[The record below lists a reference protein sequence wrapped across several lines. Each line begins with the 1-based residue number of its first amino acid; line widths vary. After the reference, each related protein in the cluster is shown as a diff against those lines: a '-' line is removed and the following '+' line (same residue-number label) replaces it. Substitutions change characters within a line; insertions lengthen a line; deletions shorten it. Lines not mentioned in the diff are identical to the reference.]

1 MATFVTEL
9 SNISERITPPPPIN
23 EIDNNTTEKNVP
35 DPNPAGN
42 NTYSLHTFTG
52 GFVNIKDSTSEECHL
67 YPGKYILKVSELDKK
82 IKLEIRTKD
91 KVIFSDIVSNMEKE
105 INIETEDIYN
115 ICLHY
120 FEGSTKYIVALK
132 GIENNSTS
140 YEFYSGIVHIGESNH
155 YGCKLS
161 PGRYTLNIS
170 ELDYNVKLEILN
182 KGNIIFSDIVSNMNT
197 DINIDVED
205 NYDFYISY
213 HNGFTKYKIELNET

>member
-1 MATFVTEL
+1 MIITFIVAIILALPGFITEL

-105 INIETEDIYN
+105 IK
-115 ICLHY
+115 
-120 FEGSTKYIVALK
+120 F
-132 GIENNSTS
+132 
-140 YEFYSGIVHIGESNH
+140 
-155 YGCKLS
+155 
-161 PGRYTLNIS
+161 R
-170 ELDYNVKLEILN
+170 
-182 KGNIIFSDIVSNMNT
+182 
-197 DINIDVED
+197 D
-205 NYDFYISY
+205 NYKPEFK
-213 HNGFTKYKIELNET
+213 GGAK